1 MTPESLAKAGTEAA
15 HQTAL
20 FAWAALNTTQWPELR
35 WMHHIPNGGT
45 RGSDAR
51 SAGIAGA
58 RLKAQGVR
66 PGIPDIFLPVKRGQ
80 WSGLYIEMKKP
91 SLRPKREGS
100 TGGLTEE
107 QREFRVFAEQQ
118 GFGWVVCYDWGAA
131 ASVVTQYLQS
141 PK

>member
-1 MTPESLAKAGTEAA
+1 MTPESLAKSGTEAA

-20 FAWAALNTTQWPELR
+20 FAWIALNTARWPELR

-66 PGIPDIFLPVKRGQ
+66 PGVADIFLPVKRGP

-100 TGGLTEE
+100 AGGLTTE
-107 QREFRVFAEQQ
+107 QREFRDFAEQQ
-118 GFGWVVCYDWGAA
+118 GFGWTVCYDWNDA